1 MNDVELIQLDILNIP
16 FNNEFDAI
24 GAFDILEHI
33 DDDIKAMQQ
42 VYNAL
47 KANGYFLITVP
58 AYQFMWSYF
67 DDFFKHKRRYSQKD
81 IKTKLHMCGFDIKF
95 LSSFLTILFPVVF
108 LSRLLKKRKSIEKVN
123 IDDITQEFRIPTWIN
138 NLFYRCMLMDFWF
151 IKKNISLPFGNS
163 ILVVAQKI

>member
-1 MNDVELIQLDILNIP
+1 MHYKICNITLLVLIYIYGLKYAKKRVNDVELIQLDILNIP

-81 IKTKLHMCGFDIKF
+81 IKT
-95 LSSFLTILFPVVF
+95 
-108 LSRLLKKRKSIEKVN
+108 
-123 IDDITQEFRIPTWIN
+123 
-138 NLFYRCMLMDFWF
+138 
-151 IKKNISLPFGNS
+151 
-163 ILVVAQKI
+163 